1 MTIAQGVAICLG
13 GMGMLVASDQITEK
27 DWPALSRTKGDIFML
42 VGASLYGCSTFHILS
57 YHYF

>member
-1 MTIAQGVAICLG
+1 MIVQGVAICLG

-42 VGASLYGCSTFHILS
+42 VGASLYGFSTFPYPII
-57 YHYF
+57 